1 MTTLTDEIKK
11 EIEAEIKSLE
21 ETLTGNMMQDMDVR
35 DKIHNLKMKLN
46 GVRPADSFVECI
58 GCGS

>member
-21 ETLTGNMMQDMDVR
+21 GSLTGNMMRDMDVR

-46 GVRPADSFVECI
+46 GVRPADSFVECV

>member
-1 MTTLTDEIKK
+1 MSELSDEIKK
-11 EIEAEIKSLE
+11 EINLEIEALEKSLS
-21 ETLTGNMMQDMDVR
+21 GNMLTDMDIR

-46 GVRPADSFVECI
+46 GVRPVDSFVECV

>member
-21 ETLTGNMMQDMDVR
+21 KTLTGNMMQDMDVR

-46 GVRPADSFVECI
+46 GVRPADSFVECV

>member
-46 GVRPADSFVECI
+46 GVRPADSFVECG

>member
-1 MTTLTDEIKK
+1 LTTLTDEIKK

-46 GVRPADSFVECI
+46 GVRPADSFVECV

>member
-46 GVRPADSFVECI
+46 GVRPADSFVECV

>member
-21 ETLTGNMMQDMDVR
+21 ETLTGNMMKDMDVR

-46 GVRPADSFVECI
+46 GVRPADSFVECV